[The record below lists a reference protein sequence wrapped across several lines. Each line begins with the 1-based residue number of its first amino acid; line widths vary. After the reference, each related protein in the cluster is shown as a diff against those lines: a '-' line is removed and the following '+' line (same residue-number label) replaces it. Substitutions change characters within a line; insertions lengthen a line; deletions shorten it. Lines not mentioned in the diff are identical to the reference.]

1 MKNLSIYI
9 HIPFC
14 VKKCHY
20 CDFLSAPS
28 TEEIRQKYVERLCQ
42 ELRDRSMLCRK
53 KEVDSIFFGG
63 GTPSLLSEEE
73 IQKIME
79 TVRAE
84 FTILSNAEITVE
96 VNPGTITKEK
106 LLTYQKLGINRLSV
120 GLQSAENKELKNL
133 GRIHTWE
140 SFLESFQLI
149 RQMGFHN
156 VNLDLMSALPGQTC
170 ASYEKTLEKILQLK
184 PEHISAYSLIVEE
197 GTLFYQ
203 WYGPG
208 GLRQKELPSEEE
220 ERKMYQQ
227 TEEILKEHGY
237 YRYEISNYA
246 LPGYE
251 CKHNIGYW
259 KRKEYLGVGLG
270 AASLL
275 EIQEKEAAKTGRNCK
290 MQRISN
296 ETSLEKYLKGNDAW
310 EREITELS
318 LSDEMEE
325 FMFLGLRMMEGIRG
339 PEFEEAFGVPLA
351 AVYGETLDKLVR
363 QGLMEFYAETERY
376 ALTKRGIDVSNL
388 VFVEFIN

>member
-42 ELRDRSMLCRK
+42 ELRDRSRLCKK

-63 GTPSLLSEEE
+63 GTPSLLSEGE

-84 FTILSNAEITVE
+84 FTILPNAEITVE

-170 ASYEKTLEKILQLK
+170 ASYEKTLKKILQLK

-203 WYGPG
+203 WYGSG

-275 EIQEKEAAKTGRNCK
+275 EIQEKEVTKEGRNCR

-296 ETSLEKYLKGNDAW
+296 GTSLEKYLKENEGW

-318 LSDEMEE
+318 LTDEMEE

-339 PEFEEAFGVPLA
+339 IEFEEAFGVSLS

-363 QGLMEFYAETERY
+363 QGLMEFHAETERY